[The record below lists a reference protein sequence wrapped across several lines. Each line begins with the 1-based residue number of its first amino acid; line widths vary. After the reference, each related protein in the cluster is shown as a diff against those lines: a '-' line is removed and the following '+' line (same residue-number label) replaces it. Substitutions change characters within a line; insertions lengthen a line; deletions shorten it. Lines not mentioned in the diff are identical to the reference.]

1 VKSLIGH
8 LLIAGGGLYDDNFRQ
23 TVVLIGAHDENGAV
37 GVVLN
42 RPLGVAV
49 GEAIPALAEVAGPGE
64 ALFGGGPVETDQAV
78 LLIDSSNAGMLDV
91 PVFGDIGFLTGD
103 VSPEVRAVL
112 RRARVF
118 IGHAGWGP
126 GQLEAEVAADAWI
139 VESASVED
147 VFTTRPSSLWRR
159 LLQRKGPPY
168 DAMARLPY
176 DPRVN

>member
-1 VKSLIGH
+1 
-8 LLIAGGGLYDDNFRQ
+8 
-23 TVVLIGAHDENGAV
+23 
-37 GVVLN
+37 
-42 RPLGVAV
+42 
-49 GEAIPALAEVAGPGE
+49 
-64 ALFGGGPVETDQAV
+64 
-78 LLIDSSNAGMLDV
+78 
-91 PVFGDIGFLTGD
+91 

-118 IGHAGWGP
+118 VGHAGWGP